1 MSDTPVDSALSEL
14 LDVIWDKSPLYVF
27 YESLNALY
35 QKNSTF
41 SCDPRELKI
50 SNGNAHIC
58 NIWGNVKNILNRWDS
73 EYGNYRGLS
82 SNKKCDYL
90 NYWLYDKLNVI
101 DDFTDVFS
109 FYNAWQHYVSSNSE
123 IKEKCYAK
131 FYNGF
136 TKEKFKKKKKLY
148 DFLEYYNSIKDKI
161 LKGTAK
167 NKKGY
172 CDYIENIFQ
181 LYKEILYNNIAHV
194 YSEDINNFQ
203 KIFMLNNRELSF
215 VSRECPGRCLHLVF
229 NQNNRNLCPR
239 ELEELK
245 SLKTKEKTCEIR
257 NNVAIVKAGDNP
269 DYDDILNDS
278 PAYKIYKKLNEE
290 NKYCGYNGYCIK
302 INAHENSYP
311 GISKLCTDIVENL
324 VKLPEIED
332 AGDRNQRCLY
342 YMYWIY
348 DKINNMPISKSKNI
362 GDYPVVHELFDVVN
376 KVNHILEKNKQCYFD
391 YNLEST
397 IQGLS
402 EMKYLHDYFNI
413 YDHVKDKLS
422 SLSDKKKSCEYI
434 THINTIYEKYIVSC
448 CHCYGSN
455 DIICHEDCPNYFKCD
470 EEKNP
475 FKLYS
480 DLNCVSILNKN
491 IKKIDKPV
499 TVDNY
504 VKWLTKISHENPEL
518 LKPRN
523 THNSNTSKSMHN
535 NSTYDPFYAA
545 MIISFSFLGILF
557 TFFLF
562 YKFTP
567 IESYIHRKGL
577 SKKYIKHDFQDVY
590 ELEKDT
596 KIQRKNTRNKRLQI
610 KYHST

>member
-1 MSDTPVDSALSEL
+1 MTKIADTKTTHKLKKL
-14 LDVIWDKSPLYVF
+14 KSSNV
-27 YESLNALY
+27 NA
-35 QKNSTF
+35 N
-41 SCDPRELKI
+41 
-50 SNGNAHIC
+50 IC

-73 EYGNYRGLS
+73 EYGNYRSLS

-109 FYNAWQHYVSSNSE
+109 LYSAWQHYVSSTSE

-136 TKEKFKKKKKLY
+136 TKEQFKSKKKLY
-148 DFLEYYNSIKDKI
+148 DFLEYYNTIKDKI
-161 LKGTAK
+161 INGTAK
-167 NKKGY
+167 NKNGY
-172 CDYIENIFQ
+172 CDYTENIFQ
-181 LYKEILYNNIAHV
+181 LYKEILYNNIAYV

-203 KIFMLNNRELSF
+203 KIFMSNDRDLSF

-229 NQNNRNLCPR
+229 NQNNRNLSPK
-239 ELEELK
+239 ELEEVK

-257 NNVAIVKAGDNP
+257 NNVAIVKSRDNP

-278 PAYKIYKKLNEE
+278 PAYKIYKKLNEG
-290 NKYCGYNGYCIK
+290 NNYCGYSGYCIK
-302 INAHENSYP
+302 INALENSYP
-311 GISKLCTDIVENL
+311 GISKLCTGVVENL
-324 VKLPEIED
+324 TKLPEIED

-362 GDYPVVHELFDVVN
+362 GEYPVIHELFD
-376 KVNHILEKNKQCYFD
+376 
-391 YNLEST
+391 
-397 IQGLS
+397 GLS

-413 YDHVKDKLS
+413 YDHVKDKFS
-422 SLSDKKKSCEYI
+422 SISDKKKCCEYI
-434 THINTIYEKYIVSC
+434 THINTIYEKYISSC
-448 CHCYGSN
+448 CHCYGSK

-480 DLNCVSILNKN
+480 NLNCIGILNKN

-523 THNSNTSKSMHN
+523 THNPNTSKSMHN
-535 NSTYDPFYAA
+535 NSTDDPFYAS

-557 TFFLF
+557 TFFIF
-562 YKFTP
+562 YKFIP
-567 IESYIHRKGL
+567 IGSYIHRKGL
-577 SKKYIKHDFQDVY
+577 SKKKIKHDFQDVY
-590 ELEKDT
+590 KLEKDT
-596 KIQRKNTRNKRLQI
+596 KTQRKNTRNKRLNI
-610 KYHST
+610 KYHSR